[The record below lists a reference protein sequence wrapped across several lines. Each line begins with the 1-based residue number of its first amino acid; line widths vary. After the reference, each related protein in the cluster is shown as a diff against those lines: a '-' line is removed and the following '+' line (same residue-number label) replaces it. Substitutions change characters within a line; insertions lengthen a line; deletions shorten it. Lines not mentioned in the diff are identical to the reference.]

1 MPEQGFR
8 QEGYPGYDRSGV
20 LWVGVA
26 AAAVVASVVLAYGRP
41 DPGQAPEQFATQP
54 DLAPTSSP
62 AALATFQFEEV
73 VIRAN
78 DTLDAVFGRLAISR
92 VDLARVRALPEVRRS
107 LDLLRPGDVI
117 LLTHLDGEL
126 KTLTRSLSNTAT
138 LTIRRVADGF
148 SADVIENPLEES
160 PASMHGRI
168 ESSLFSAVGSAGGTD
183 GLAVAIADVFKYD
196 IDFINDVR
204 AGDRF
209 TVTWQQEFQD
219 GKFVRDGAITAAEF
233 VNRGKAFRA
242 VRYIMPDGSVEYFT
256 PEGESVRKAFLRFPV
271 EFGRVSSGFS
281 LARRHPIL
289 NRVTSHKGIDFAAP
303 TGTPIKAAGS
313 GRVQHRGTL
322 GGYGNAIILAHPG
335 SVTTLYAHMS
345 RFSPGLSVGDKVTQG
360 QVIGYVGSTGLSTGP
375 HLHYE
380 YRVGGVHRNPA
391 TVPMPKAESIPAE
404 LRADFQEKSARLLAE
419 LDRLERPA
427 GIPTATTSR

>member
-1 MPEQGFR
+1 MAH
-8 QEGYPGYDRSGV
+8 PGYDRPGV
-20 LWVGVA
+20 LWVGVVA
-26 AAAVVASVVLAYGRP
+26 AAIVAIVAVTFGRP
-41 DPGQAPEQFATQP
+41 DQGPATHQAVTQAEA
-54 DLAPTSSP
+54 APTGPP
-62 AALATFQFEEV
+62 AALATFQFDEV

-92 VDLARVRALPEVRRS
+92 VDLARVRAIPEVRRS

-138 LTIRRVADGF
+138 LTIRRVAEGF
-148 SADVIENPLEES
+148 AADVIENPLEES
-160 PASMHGRI
+160 PASMQGRI

-183 GLAVAIADVFKYD
+183 GLAIAIADVFKYD

-204 AGDRF
+204 TGDRF
-209 TVTWQQEFQD
+209 AVTWQKEFQD
-219 GKFVRDGAITAAEF
+219 GTFVRDGAITAAQF
-233 VNRGKAFRA
+233 VNRGKVFRA
-242 VRYIMPDGSVEYFT
+242 VRYVMPDGSVEYFT

-313 GRVQHRGTL
+313 GRLQHRGTL
-322 GGYGNAIILAHPG
+322 GGYGKTIILAHPG

-345 RFSPGLSVGDKVTQG
+345 RFAPGLSVGDKVTQG

-404 LRADFQEKSARLLAE
+404 LKSDFQEKSKQLLAE
-419 LDRLERPA
+419 LDRLERPVDSLA
-427 GIPTATTSR
+427 ATTGS